1 MYLTPKRIETQLRKA
16 DKLSRILWRLYSPY
30 KTHRK
35 LIVKASYKIIEV
47 VEILEEL
54 LKEVKKDFQKEME
67 QKDKKGLNVP
77 PGYYDKKE

>member
-1 MYLTPKRIETQLRKA
+1 MYLTPKRVETQLRKA

>member
-1 MYLTPKRIETQLRKA
+1 MYLTPKRVETQLRKA

-54 LKEVKKDFQKEME
+54 LEEVKKDFQKEME

>member
-30 KTHRK
+30 KSHRK

>member
-1 MYLTPKRIETQLRKA
+1 MYLTPKRIETQLKKA